1 MLLPARELHEKI
13 SRFLSLLLPCLDA
26 LTDDM
31 EVPDCLFLG
40 AKPQYEARWS
50 WSGKFSILTEMSSS
64 GASQVY
70 FVKRI

>member
-1 MLLPARELHEKI
+1 MLLLARELHEKI
-13 SRFLSLLLPCLDA
+13 GRFLSLLLPCLDA

-40 AKPQYEARWS
+40 ATPQHEARWL
-50 WSGKFSILTEMSSS
+50 WSGKYSILTEMSSS
-64 GASQVY
+64 GASRVC